1 MACVIHSLQWA
12 RETGHPPADF
22 SLTRS
27 CVQGGISVIL
37 EIMARQARGT
47 LGHSGDGERAAF
59 AVHDD
64 LQASEGW
71 EPHDVATV
79 HRQSGR

>member
-1 MACVIHSLQWA
+1 M
-12 RETGHPPADF
+12 T
-22 SLTRS
+22 
-27 CVQGGISVIL
+27 L
-37 EIMARQARGT
+37 EITARQARGA

-59 AVHDD
+59 AAHDD

-71 EPHDVATV
+71 EPRHVATV